1 MRCNNAYVT
10 VYNPG
15 KQQMNDP
22 ILKLASKI
30 SSILLEHLGVKLIS
44 VCLFGS
50 AVRGAL
56 RNGSDIDFLIVL
68 EDAPLSYHKR
78 VKTIIHLLEEIRE
91 SKEYGKIENLNLDL
105 EPSFLIMTKMEVE
118 THPNILIDISHEG
131 IILFDK
137 EDYFKKHL
145 NEIKEKMIGLGSIK
159 KRTPHG
165 HYWVLKPDLRP
176 GEVFEL

>member
-1 MRCNNAYVT
+1 
-10 VYNPG
+10 
-15 KQQMNDP
+15 MNDLMLKLGSRITS
-22 ILKLASKI
+22 ILK
-30 SSILLEHLGVKLIS
+30 EHFGVKLIS
-44 VCLFGS
+44 VCLYGS

-68 EDAPLSYHKR
+68 GDAPLSYHKR
-78 VKTIIHLLEEIRE
+78 VKSIIHLLEGIRE
-91 SKEYGKIENLNLDL
+91 SQEYRKIENLDLDL
-105 EPSFLIMTKMEVE
+105 EPSFLIMKKMEVE

-137 EDYFKKHL
+137 EDYLKKHL
-145 NEIKEKMIGLGSIK
+145 NEIKEKMVKLGSIK
-159 KRTPHG
+159 KITPHG